1 MPYPETTIVVCPK
14 CQHEFLVLTEEI
26 ENMECP
32 QCNRV
37 IVFIVDD
44 PNKPDPRHI
53 C

>member
-1 MPYPETTIVVCPK
+1 MPYPETTKAICPK
-14 CQHEFLVLTEEI
+14 CKHEFLVLKEADDI
-26 ENMECP
+26 ECP
-32 QCNRV
+32 KCNRV